1 MSNEQGN
8 SEGNT
13 TPNLD
18 LLAEKLSRLEKENR
32 IGKHILLPA
41 VFLFGL
47 GFILFGTMLVFG
59 KKYDYISERLA
70 AKELLVVDNENK
82 PVIALAAMAGKPA
95 LIFHDRRGNSRALFS
110 LSEEGSPAISFLD
123 ENRAFR
129 SIMKL
134 NRDGNPGMEFFDN
147 TGRLRA
153 RFGIIDLSSET
164 VPALALVGREGERGS
179 TALLVSSENEGAVLE
194 LTDATG
200 TTNTYR

>member
-1 MSNEQGN
+1 MSNEQGT

-47 GFILFGTMLVFG
+47 GFILLGTMLVFG

-70 AKELLVVDNENK
+70 AKELLVLDNENK

-110 LSEEGSPAISFLD
+110 LSEEGSPSISFLD

-153 RFGIIDLSSET
+153 RFGIVDLSSET
-164 VPALALVGREGERGS
+164 VPALALMGREGERRS